1 MRGKQAMR
9 IKAYATLRDLLG
21 AAVIEV
27 PVDEPADIGYV
38 LRRIVEDCPA
48 LGKKLWSDDGNLTG
62 YVTVLL
68 NGRSVQYLSGLATPV
83 KDDDTVALFPPV
95 GGG

>member
-1 MRGKQAMR
+1 MR

-21 AAVIEV
+21 VAVMDISLDRATEIEQ
-27 PVDEPADIGYV
+27 V
-38 LRRIVEDCPA
+38 LRRLVADCPA
-48 LGKKLWSDDGNLTG
+48 FGKKLWDENGEPTG
-62 YVTVLL
+62 YVTILL
-68 NGRSVQYLSGLATPV
+68 NGRSIEYLSGMATPV

>member
-1 MRGKQAMR
+1 MR

-21 AAVIEV
+21 GSQFDV
-27 PVDEPADIGYV
+27 PVPAQATVRQV
-38 LRRIVEDCPA
+38 LQQLVLAHPD
-48 LGKKLWSDDGNLTG
+48 LGAKLWDEAGKLTG

-68 NGRSVQYLSGLATPV
+68 NGRSIEYLAGLET
-83 KDDDTVALFPPV
+83 TVADADTISLFPPV

>member
-1 MRGKQAMR
+1 MR

-21 AAVIEV
+21 GSQFQV
-27 PVDEPADIGYV
+27 PVSGQATVEEV
-38 LRRIVEDCPA
+38 LRQVVSAHPD
-48 LGKKLWSDDGNLTG
+48 LGPKLWDEAGKLTG

-68 NGRSVQYLSGLATPV
+68 NGRSIEYMAGLETTVGDA
-83 KDDDTVALFPPV
+83 DTISLFPPV

>member
-1 MRGKQAMR
+1 MR

-21 AAVIEV
+21 AGVFEV
-27 PVDEPADIGYV
+27 PLDEPTTVEVV
-38 LRRIVEDCPA
+38 LRRLVADCPA
-48 LGKKLWSDDGNLTG
+48 FGKKLWGDDGHVTG

-68 NGRSVQYLSGLATPV
+68 NGRSVEYLSGMATPV
-83 KDDDTVALFPPV
+83 TEGDAIALFPPV

>member
-1 MRGKQAMR
+1 MR

-21 AAVIEV
+21 FAVIEI
-27 PVDEPADIGYV
+27 PLDRATDIEHV
-38 LRRIVEDCPA
+38 LRRLVADCPA
-48 LGKKLWSDDGNLTG
+48 FGKKLWDDAGKTTR
-62 YVTVLL
+62 YVTILL
-68 NGRSVQYLSGLATPV
+68 NGRSIEYLSGMATPV